1 MESIAKARW
10 GYGRAMEIEDVPTP
24 ALVLNVDALERNLRC
39 MADDCRAAG
48 IALRPH
54 TKTHKSPWVARRQL
68 RLGAAGVCA
77 AKVGEAEVLV
87 QAGIEDVLITT
98 DLVPATM
105 ERALDLAGLARVTV
119 VLDSVAMARELG
131 ARAARRGVELDVLL
145 DLHVGQQRTGVDPGP
160 AAVAVA
166 TAIAE
171 TPGLRLAGLQAYEG
185 HCQLVPDPEEQRRR
199 AFASY
204 ELMAAGRR
212 EIEAAG
218 LRLPWVTTAGTGT
231 YRLAIEH
238 GTATEVQPGSYVVM
252 DTQYARVRPARF
264 ENALFVLSSVVS
276 TNREGRAIVD
286 AGWKTLSSDG
296 GAPAVR
302 DRSEAAYEFAG
313 DEHGRVQG
321 LGAVREGE
329 RVWLVPSH
337 CDTTINLHD
346 RYVLVGDDGR
356 VVGTL
361 PVAARGRSA

>member
-1 MESIAKARW
+1 
-10 GYGRAMEIEDVPTP
+10 MEIEDVPTP
-24 ALVLNVDALERNLRC
+24 ALVLNVDALERNLRR

-48 IALRPH
+48 VALRPH
-54 TKTHKSPWVARRQL
+54 TKTHKSPWIARRQVA
-68 RLGAAGVCA
+68 LGAAGVCA

-87 QAGIEDVLITT
+87 QAGIEDVLVTT

-105 ERALDLAGLARVTV
+105 ERVLALAGLARVSV
-119 VLDSVAMARELG
+119 VLDSVAMAGELG
-131 ARAARRGVELDVLL
+131 ARASRRGVELDVLL

-171 TPGLRLAGLQAYEG
+171 APGLRLAGLQAYEG
-185 HCQLVPDPEEQRRR
+185 HCQLVFDPDEQRRR

-204 ELMAAGRR
+204 ERMAAARR

-218 LRLPWVTTAGTGT
+218 LRLPRVTTAGTGT

-238 GTATEVQPGSYVVM
+238 GVATEVQPGSYVVM
-252 DTQYARVRPARF
+252 DTQYARVRPERF

-276 TNREGRAIVD
+276 TNREGRVIVD
-286 AGWKTLSSDG
+286 AGWKSLSSDG

-302 DRSEAAYEFAG
+302 DRPDATYEFAG
-313 DEHGRVQG
+313 DEHGRVVG
-321 LGAVREGE
+321 LGPSHEGD

-346 RYVLVGDDGR
+346 RYVLTRDDGR
-356 VVGTL
+356 LQGTL

>member
-1 MESIAKARW
+1 
-10 GYGRAMEIEDVPTP
+10 MEIEDVPTP
-24 ALVLNVDALERNLRC
+24 ALVLNLDALERNLHR

-48 IALRPH
+48 VALRPH
-54 TKTHKSPWVARRQL
+54 TKTHKSPWIARRQL
-68 RLGAAGVCA
+68 QLGAVGVCA

-98 DLVPATM
+98 DLVPSAM
-105 ERALDLAGLARVTV
+105 ERALDLARLARVSV
-119 VLDSVAMARELG
+119 VVDSAAMARELG
-131 ARAARRGVELDVLL
+131 ARASRRGAELDVLL
-145 DLHVGQQRTGVDPGP
+145 DLDVGQQRTGVEPGP
-160 AAVAVA
+160 AAVEVA

-171 TPGLRLAGLQAYEG
+171 APGLRLAGLQAYEG
-185 HCQLVPDPEEQRRR
+185 HCQLVFDPEEQRQR
-199 AFASY
+199 AFTSY
-204 ELMAAGRR
+204 ERMATARR
-212 EIEAAG
+212 QVVEAG

-264 ENALFVLSSVVS
+264 ENALFVVSSVVS
-276 TNREGRAIVD
+276 ANREGRAIVD
-286 AGWKTLSSDG
+286 AGWKSLSSDG

-302 DRSEAAYEFAG
+302 DRPDATYEFAG
-313 DEHGRVQG
+313 DEHGRVSG
-321 LGAVREGE
+321 LSRAREGD

-346 RYVLVGDDGR
+346 RYVLTGDDGR
-356 VVGTL
+356 VQGTL

>member
-1 MESIAKARW
+1 
-10 GYGRAMEIEDVPTP
+10 MEIEDVPTP
-24 ALVLNVDALERNLRC
+24 ALVLNVDALERNLRR

-48 IALRPH
+48 VALRPH
-54 TKTHKSPWVARRQL
+54 TKTHKSPWIARRQL
-68 RLGAAGVCA
+68 QLGAAGVCA

-87 QAGIEDVLITT
+87 QAGVEDVLITT
-98 DLVPATM
+98 DLVPSTM
-105 ERALDLAGLARVTV
+105 ERVLDLAGLARVSV
-119 VLDSVAMARELG
+119 VLDSAAMARELSE
-131 ARAARRGVELDVLL
+131 RASRRGVYLDVLV
-145 DLHVGQQRTGVDPGP
+145 DLHVGQQRTGAEPGP
-160 AAVAVA
+160 AAVEVA

-171 TPGLRLAGLQAYEG
+171 APGLRLAGLQAYEG
-185 HCQLVPDPEEQRRR
+185 HCQLVFDPEEQRRR

-204 ELMAAGRR
+204 ERMAAARG

-231 YRLAIEH
+231 YRLAIED

-252 DTQYARVRPARF
+252 DTQYARVRPPRF
-264 ENALFVLSSVVS
+264 ENALFVIGSVVS

-302 DRSEAAYEFAG
+302 DRADATYEFAG
-313 DEHGRVQG
+313 DEHGRVAG
-321 LGAVREGE
+321 LGGVREGD

-346 RYVLVGDDGR
+346 RCVLVGDDGR
-356 VVGTL
+356 LRGTL

>member
-1 MESIAKARW
+1 
-10 GYGRAMEIEDVPTP
+10 MEIEDVPTP
-24 ALVLNVDALERNLRC
+24 ALVLNVDALERNLHR
-39 MADDCRAAG
+39 MAGDCRAAG
-48 IALRPH
+48 VALRPH
-54 TKTHKSPWVARRQL
+54 TKTHKSPWIARRQL

-98 DLVPATM
+98 DLVPSTM
-105 ERALDLAGLARVTV
+105 ERALDLARLAHVTV

-131 ARAARRGVELDVLL
+131 ARASLRGAELDVLL
-145 DLHVGQQRTGVDPGP
+145 DLHVGQQRTGVEPGP
-160 AAVAVA
+160 AAVGVA

-171 TPGLRLAGLQAYEG
+171 APGLRLAGLQAYEG
-185 HCQLVPDPEEQRRR
+185 HCQLVFDPDEQRRR

-204 ELMAAGRR
+204 ERIASARR
-212 EIEAAG
+212 EIEEAG
-218 LRLPWVTTAGTGT
+218 LRLPWVTTAGTGS

-264 ENALFVLSSVVS
+264 ENALFVVSSVVS
-276 TNREGRAIVD
+276 TNRDGRAVVD

-302 DRSEAAYEFAG
+302 DRPDATYEFAG
-313 DEHGRVQG
+313 DEHGRVAG
-321 LGAVREGE
+321 LGEVREGD

-346 RYVLVGDDGR
+346 RYVLARDGGR
-356 VVGTL
+356 LDGFL